1 MMSPTML
8 VPARSRRRKVGDR
21 PTVDPRLAAQYESAM
36 FVVGALAEQLAAA
49 QRAGVAAPLRRGLHA
64 RLDYELMRAITA
76 ARAVHDQ
83 LFEAAGG
90 QHHAETDDDVAQW
103 KRRLNEALTL
113 RSKHQL
119 ATMDDAGVTAPAA
132 AAMRSR
138 AAFGPHQAGMDFA
151 G

>member
-1 MMSPTML
+1 MASTMQ
-8 VPARSRRRKVGDR
+8 VPARSRRRRVGDR
-21 PTVDPRLAAQYESAM
+21 PRVEPRLAAQYESAM
-36 FVVGALAEQLAAA
+36 FAVEGLAEQLSAA
-49 QRAGVAAPLRRGLHA
+49 QRAGVAVPLRRGLHA

-76 ARAVHDQ
+76 ARAIHDQ

-90 QHHAETDDDVAQW
+90 QHHAETDEEVTRW

-119 ATMDDAGVTAPAA
+119 AAMDDAGVVPPVAA
-132 AAMRSR
+132 ATRSR
-138 AAFGPHQAGMDFA
+138 AAYGPHQAGMDFA